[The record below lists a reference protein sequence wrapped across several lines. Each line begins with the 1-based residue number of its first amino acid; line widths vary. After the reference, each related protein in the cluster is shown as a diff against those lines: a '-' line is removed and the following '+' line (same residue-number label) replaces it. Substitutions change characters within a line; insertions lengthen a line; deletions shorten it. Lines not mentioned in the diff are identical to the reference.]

1 MSEETS
7 VPAGNVFQNP
17 ALLGA
22 LQNRLDSLVGRPSG
36 YIDSLP
42 AEVKRRLNALQNL
55 QDKHTAIEAAF
66 REEVLALEKK
76 YLIKYQPLYEK
87 RCNIITGQVEPS
99 DEECERQVEVPEKA
113 PEGDEKPEGQPS
125 ETVPGI
131 PEFWLTAFKNQP
143 TIADLIT
150 DKDEDALKTLKD
162 IKVGYLDNNPG
173 FKLEFIFDENE
184 FFTDSILT
192 KTYFLENSPDAA
204 YGDVMYDHAEGCE
217 IHWKDGK
224 DLSVTVE
231 IKKQRHKGTNKTRT
245 VKKTVPAETFFQF
258 FNPPKGPVDDEEA
271 DDEELHELD
280 AKLEADYEVG
290 EIIKEKLIPRAI
302 DWFTGKALEYE
313 EGEFDEDDIEE
324 WYPGEDDDDDDDG
337 DDDVEDDDD
346 DGTQAVGTTSTEK
359 PQECKQQ

>member
-76 YLIKYQPLYEK
+76 YLTKYQPLYEK
-87 RCNIITGQVEPS
+87 RRDIITGQVEPS

-125 ETVPGI
+125 ERVPGI

-150 DKDEDALKTLKD
+150 DRDEDALKTLKD

-184 FFTDSILT
+184 YFTDSILT

-204 YGDVMYDHAEGCE
+204 YGMIFLHYSPSGCVLMAVNR
-217 IHWKDGK
+217 D
-224 DLSVTVE
+224 
-231 IKKQRHKGTNKTRT
+231 NKTRT

-290 EIIKEKLIPRAI
+290 EIVKEKLIPRAI

-324 WYPGEDDDDDDDG
+324 WYPGEDDDDDGD

-346 DGTQAVGTTSTEK
+346 DGTQV
-359 PQECKQQ
+359 